1 MIVLP
6 LGILWFGAVLLAAL
20 DGTRIKNAIL
30 AIAILAASLL
40 ATLWLAIDVVRNG
53 TRQMVIGGW
62 DQGVGISLRVDTL
75 GIIFAVLS
83 LFVLLSA
90 LIFET
95 ANQIRARIFPAL
107 VLFMGV
113 GLTGLFFTGDAFNF
127 YVFFEIAM
135 LSAYVLAS
143 YGESPRQFRAAFLF
157 IAVNLLGSMLFLISI
172 AALYHITGRLDMVGI
187 ETQIPLVATSP
198 SILIA
203 TIMFVAFS
211 IKLGLF
217 PFHFWLAPVYTG
229 TRPSVAAILSGALA
243 NIGTYGL
250 LRFGADILPRELDYG
265 APVLIVLGVA
275 SIIYGAVQ
283 AISRRSP
290 SEVLAYSA
298 IGQVGYI
305 MIALALGGEAGLF
318 AVIVY
323 AVINALNKGLLFLSV
338 SLRGWLVSV
347 SFAIGAFSV
356 AGVPPLA
363 GFLGKVAMFKA
374 AVGDNSWVIVG
385 LIFLG
390 SALSVLYMF
399 QLYRGRFWVTSGETP
414 DSPVV
419 TRVTVALMAIA
430 LLVVGFWPQPILEIT
445 DQAVTGLL
453 APAPHQ
459 EAGP

>member
-6 LGILWFGAVLLAAL
+6 LGILWFGAILLAVL
-20 DGTRIKNAIL
+20 DGTRLKNALL
-30 AIAILAASLL
+30 AIAILTSALL
-40 ATLWLAIDVVRNG
+40 ATLWLATDVVRNG

-95 ANQIRARIFPAL
+95 ANHIRARIFPAL

-157 IAVNLLGSMLFLISI
+157 IVVNLLGSMLFLISV

-203 TIMFVAFS
+203 TVMFVAFS

-250 LRFGADILPRELDYG
+250 LRFGADILPRELNYG
-265 APVLIVLGVA
+265 APVLVLLGVA

-283 AISRRSP
+283 AISRQSP

-323 AVINALNKGLLFLSV
+323 AIINALNKGLLFLSV

-363 GFLGKVAMFKA
+363 GFLGKVAMFQA
-374 AVGDNSWVIVG
+374 AVSEDAWVIVG

-399 QLYRGRFWVTSGETP
+399 QLYRGRFWVTSNDTP

-419 TRVTVALMAIA
+419 PRVTVAVIA
-430 LLVVGFWPQPILEIT
+430 VVLLVFGFWPDPVLDLT

-453 APAPHQ
+453 EPAPHQ
-459 EAGP
+459 EAAP

>member
-6 LGILWFGAVLLAAL
+6 LGILWFGAILLAVL
-20 DGTRIKNAIL
+20 DGTRVKNAIL

-83 LFVLLSA
+83 LFVLLAA

-135 LSAYVLAS
+135 LSAYVMAS

-283 AISRRSP
+283 AISRQSP

-363 GFLGKVAMFKA
+363 GFLGKVAMFQA
-374 AVGDNSWVIVG
+374 AVSDSSWVIVG

-399 QLYRGRFWVTSGETP
+399 QLYRGRFWVTSSETP

-419 TRVTVALMAIA
+419 TRVTVAVLAIG
-430 LLVVGFWPQPILEIT
+430 LLVVGFWPQPMLEIT
-445 DQAVTGLL
+445 DQAVTRLL
-453 APAPHQ
+453 EPAPFQ
-459 EAGP
+459 EAAP